1 MTLEKPEK
9 VYLKCTLRGDPAL
22 IVLKLKER
30 VVVGSVREAVVHGL
44 LQVIDTASGR
54 LTTIKVKKIGYSD
67 GSSDLVIHQ
76 IEGVYETKEDFDREW
91 NIKPDKE
98 GFVNFM
104 SLDLQDSRKLVNA
117 LMEEIRG

>member
-1 MTLEKPEK
+1 M
-9 VYLKCTLRGDPAL
+9 R
-22 IVLKLKER
+22 
-30 VVVGSVREAVVHGL
+30 L
-44 LQVIDTASGR
+44 LQVTDTASGQP
-54 LTTIKVKKIGYSD
+54 TTIKVKKVGYSD

-76 IEGVYETKEDFDREW
+76 IEGMYETEEDFDREW
-91 NIKPDKE
+91 NTKPDKE